1 MRLLSEDE
9 LKTLQSILEYHQDPF
24 GTPDQQALM
33 SCLKDIQSSFGYI
46 PRQIQPLIVTQFGST
61 ESVLKSIIHRFPNL
75 KDEEGPITILI
86 CNGAECSKK
95 GAHTLIADIKAYL
108 KIQANG
114 VSADGKY
121 ELRTQNCLR
130 RCALGKN
137 LNIDTTPYQGMTFT
151 EFTNVIKLH
160 ETPQ

>member
-1 MRLLSEDE
+1 MRILNEEE
-9 LKTLQSILEYHQDPF
+9 LHSIKAILEYYQDPF

-33 SCLKDIQSSFGYI
+33 SCLKEIQANFGYI
-46 PRQIQPLIVTQFGST
+46 PRQIQTDIVAQFGTS
-61 ESVLKSIIHRFPNL
+61 ESILKSIIHRFPNL

-95 GAHTLIADIKAYL
+95 GAQSLIKDIRSYL
-108 KIQANG
+108 KIQDTG
-114 VSADGKY
+114 ISADGKY

-137 LNIDTTPYQGMTFT
+137 LNIDTTPYQGMTLETF
-151 EFTNVIKLH
+151 VQALKLH
-160 ETPQ
+160 ESNQ